1 MKRSKQRAVE
11 IFHQLNSRLKSG
23 DEKSQSE
30 VRDEVGDDDQKKK
43 KRDKDSPPDNQTSS
57 TTITV
62 YVQ

>member
-1 MKRSKQRAVE
+1 MNRSKQRAVE
-11 IFHQLNSRLKSG
+11 IFHQLNSRLRSA
-23 DEKSQSE
+23 DEKSQLE
-30 VRDEVGDDDQKKK
+30 VRDEVGDDQKKMK

>member
-1 MKRSKQRAVE
+1 MNRSKQKAVE
-11 IFHQLNSRLKSG
+11 IFHQLNRRLESA

-30 VRDEVGDDDQKKK
+30 VRDEVGDDDHDQK
-43 KRDKDSPPDNQTSS
+43 KRDEDNPPDNQTSS